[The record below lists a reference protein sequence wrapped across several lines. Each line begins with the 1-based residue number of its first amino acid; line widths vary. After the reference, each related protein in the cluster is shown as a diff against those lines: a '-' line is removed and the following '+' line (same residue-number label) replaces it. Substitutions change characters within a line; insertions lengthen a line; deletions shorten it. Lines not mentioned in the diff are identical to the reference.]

1 MIRAA
6 DFPDSEIEIVV
17 EFLILI
23 VDNINLQISAFKE
36 FSLKSPLLCV
46 TLYNKRINLFYFIS

>member
-36 FSLKSPLLCV
+36 FSLKSPLCG
-46 TLYNKRINLFYFIS
+46 